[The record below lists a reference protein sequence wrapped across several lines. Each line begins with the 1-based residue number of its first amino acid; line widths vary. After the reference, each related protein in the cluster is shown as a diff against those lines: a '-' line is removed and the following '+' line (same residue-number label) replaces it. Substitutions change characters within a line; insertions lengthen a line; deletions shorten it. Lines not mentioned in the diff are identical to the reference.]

1 MTQLKQCTLGKGI
14 VGLVILASGHTVDSE
29 YERIKISKK
38 INKKQ
43 ILWINSSEEKKFK
56 CLKNIW
62 RIFNITQNF
71 KTPNETIACQF

>member
-14 VGLVILASGHTVDSE
+14 VGLVILVFGHTVDSE
-29 YERIKISKK
+29 YELIKISKK

-56 CLKNIW
+56 WLKNIW
-62 RIFNITQNF
+62 KIFNITHNF
-71 KTPNETIACQF
+71 KTPDETIACQF